1 MPIVPLF
8 IVTVV
13 LFVCAVVYGYVVT
26 VENARLVALLRVT
39 RAERDE
45 ARREAIPATLRA
57 RARRFIEDRARQRLD
72 IPRCVP

>member
-1 MPIVPLF
+1 MPVVPVF

-45 ARREAIPATLRA
+45 ARREAIPAALRA
-57 RARRFIEDRARQRLD
+57 RARRFIEDTGNGPH
-72 IPRCVP
+72 IPRCVS